1 VSEPSRPAPD
11 ARAVAWIA
19 AQSALD
25 FALSTLTLGEIE
37 KGMALMAAGRRRAA
51 LEAWLEIDL
60 PMQFAE
66 RLLPVDEAVAR
77 SWGRLTAAGRRQGRQ
92 LPVIDGLLLATAQ
105 VHGLAL
111 VTRNEADFT
120 GYGVAILNPYTR

>member
-19 AQSALD
+19 AQSPLD

-37 KGMALMAAGRRRAA
+37 KGVALMPAGRRRSV
-51 LEAWLEIDL
+51 LQAWLETDL
-60 PMQFAE
+60 PMQFAG

-77 SWGRLTAAGRRQGRQ
+77 RWGRLTAAGRRQGRQ

-105 VHGLAL
+105 VYDLVL

-120 GYGVAILNPYTR
+120 GHSVTILNPYTR